1 VAQKKVRSFALDQRR
16 ELIGPKCKLSICKQ
30 CELLGVGRSS
40 WYYEPRAESTDNMVL
55 MRELDRL
62 YTRWPF
68 YGVRRMTLALQAQ
81 GWPVNHKRT
90 RRLMRI
96 MGLEAIYPKPRLS
109 CNGDAHPRFP
119 YLLKGLTIERSN
131 QVWCSDITY
140 IGLAGG
146 FIYLFAL
153 MDWYSRYVLEWE
165 LSNTLESNFCVR
177 ALRRALKK
185 YMPPQISNTDQGVQ
199 FTSAGWID
207 VLTEHQIAISM
218 DGRDRVFDNI
228 FVERL
233 WRSLKYEEVYLNEYR
248 SVTDAWRGIS
258 EYFSFYNDQRPHSS
272 LENQPPAAVYC
283 RTLQNSNE
291 RQRGETAG
299 FSRSFRRKIYI

>member
-1 VAQKKVRSFALDQRR
+1 
-16 ELIGPKCKLSICKQ
+16 
-30 CELLGVGRSS
+30 
-40 WYYEPRAESTDNMVL
+40 
-55 MRELDRL
+55 
-62 YTRWPF
+62 
-68 YGVRRMTLALQAQ
+68 
-81 GWPVNHKRT
+81 
-90 RRLMRI
+90 
-96 MGLEAIYPKPRLS
+96 
-109 CNGDAHPRFP
+109 
-119 YLLKGLTIERSN
+119 
-131 QVWCSDITY
+131 
-140 IGLAGG
+140 
-146 FIYLFAL
+146 

-165 LSNTLESNFCVR
+165 LGNTLESNFCVR

-218 DGRDRVFDNI
+218 DGRGRVFDNI

-233 WRSLKYEEVYLNEYR
+233 WRSLKYEEVYLHEYR

-283 RTLQNSNE
+283 RTLQNFKTSTKGSAE
-291 RQRGETAG
+291 RQPVFPAPFEGKFISKKPITTVQTMG
-299 FSRSFRRKIYI
+299 STSLGRKEE